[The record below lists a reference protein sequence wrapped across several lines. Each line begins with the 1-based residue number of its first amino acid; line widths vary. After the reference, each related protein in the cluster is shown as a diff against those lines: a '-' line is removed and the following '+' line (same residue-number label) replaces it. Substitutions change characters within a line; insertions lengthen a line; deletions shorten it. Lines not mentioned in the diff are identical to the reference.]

1 MKFFRFIMVGG
12 STALVQFSVLALCIN
27 ELDLSPA
34 IGAGIAYTMSVCFHY
49 FLNRYFT
56 FQLNGKP
63 NVREMTRYLT
73 IVFINGA
80 ITVSVTNF
88 SVEKLHFDAYIGTT
102 FSIIV
107 TVFVTFFAAKHWI
120 FTSTKDQYE

>member
-1 MKFFRFIMVGG
+1 MKKVLILNTTFNRGG
-12 STALVQFSVLALCIN
+12 AASVAR
-27 ELDLSPA
+27 EL
-34 IGAGIAYTMSVCFHY
+34 FY

-80 ITVSVTNF
+80 ITVCVTNF
-88 SVEKLHFDAYIGTT
+88 SVEKLHFDAYIGAT
-102 FSIIV
+102 FSIIT
-107 TVFVTFFAAKHWI
+107 TVFVTFFAAMHWI
-120 FTSTKDQYE
+120 FTSTKGQYE